1 MKITKYRMDQMEEAR
16 KIQKDCIKQ
25 HLPCPPLAWWKAEIA
40 DKDGKVEERIESKC
54 NSYTR
59 NGLNL
64 IAQQAL
70 YIHAQ
75 YRSTSDFADGLMSH
89 RNRNGQIYGTTT
101 YPLSIKQ
108 VSNIEVG
115 NSDLPE
121 SLNSINITAIS
132 GLVGTTNTQ
141 SASFDNSTRKWNSS
155 IQRDFAN
162 STLEDITIT
171 EAGLFVTLTTAGNQT
186 GSTILNT
193 PFLVVRDVFEVPIVI
208 PAGKTLLFTYNFEL
222 LYPE

>member
-64 IAQQAL
+64 IAQQAM
-70 YIHAQ
+70 YIPAH
-75 YRSTSDFADGLMSH
+75 YRSNTDFADGLMSYCDK
-89 RNRNGQIYGTTT
+89 NGQLFGTLT

-121 SLNSINITAIS
+121 SLNSTNIAPIS
-132 GLVGTTNTQ
+132 GLVGATLTQ

-155 IQRDFAN
+155 IQRDFTN

-171 EAGLFVTLTTAGNQT
+171 ESGLFIILTTAGLATN
-186 GSTILNT
+186 IAVPYLA
-193 PFLVVRDVFEVPIVI
+193 VRDVFEVPIVI

>member
-1 MKITKYRMDQMEEAR
+1 MKITKYRMDQLEEAR
-16 KIQKDCIKQ
+16 ITQKDCVKQ

-40 DKDGKVEERIESKC
+40 DNDGKVEEQIESKC

-70 YIHAQ
+70 YIPSQ
-75 YRSTSDFADGLMSH
+75 YRSNSDFADGLISYCNTDYGVYNMTNPLVLRNISH
-89 RNRNGQIYGTTT
+89 
-101 YPLSIKQ
+101 
-108 VSNIEVG
+108 IEVG
-115 NSDLPE
+115 NSNLPE

-171 EAGLFVTLTTAGNQT
+171 EAGLFVILTTT
-186 GSTILNT
+186 GSNT
-193 PFLVVRDVFEVPIVI
+193 NITKPYLTVRDVFEVPIVL

>member
-1 MKITKYRMDQMEEAR
+1 MKITKYRMDQLEEAR

-25 HLPCPPLAWWKAEIA
+25 HLPCPPIAWWKAEIA

-64 IAQQAL
+64 IAQQAM
-70 YIHAQ
+70 YISAQ
-75 YRSTSDFADGLMSH
+75 YRSGTDFADGLMSYCDDK
-89 RNRNGQIYGTTT
+89 GQIFSTKSY
-101 YPLSIKQ
+101 LFSIKQ
-108 VSNIEVG
+108 VSNIVVG
-115 NSDLPE
+115 NSNLPE
-121 SLNSINITAIS
+121 SLNSTNIAPIS
-132 GLVGTTNTQ
+132 GLVGATLTQ

-155 IQRDFAN
+155 IQRDFTN

-171 EAGLFVTLTTAGNQT
+171 ESGLTIILTAAGITLN
-186 GSTILNT
+186 I
-193 PFLVVRDVFEVPIVI
+193 PDPYLVVRDVFEVPIVI